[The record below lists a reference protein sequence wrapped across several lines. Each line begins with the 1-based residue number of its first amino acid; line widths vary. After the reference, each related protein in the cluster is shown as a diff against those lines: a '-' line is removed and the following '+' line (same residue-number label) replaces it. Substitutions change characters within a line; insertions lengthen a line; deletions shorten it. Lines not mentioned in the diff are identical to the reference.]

1 MFGYNDLGR
10 ELNPFLLLDYGGPF
24 VFEPAEKPRGVDRH
38 PHKGFETVTIVYSGA
53 VSHRDSS
60 GGGGTIGPGDV
71 QWMTAG
77 SGILH
82 EEFHSEEFTKT
93 GGLFE
98 MVQLWVNL
106 RAADKG
112 TPAAYQTLTKDAI
125 PTVELDGGSARVI
138 AGELPGAKGPAHTFS
153 PIDVWD
159 VQLRAG
165 ARVRL
170 PVKDG
175 FVASAL
181 RLGDAALTIY
191 EREGEDIEVGAEEKD
206 ARLLVLAA
214 EPIDE
219 PVAGY
224 GPFVM
229 NTMEEI
235 SEAFAQFRRG

>member
-10 ELNPFLLLDYGGPF
+10 ELNPFLLLDYGGPH
-24 VFEPAEKPRGVDRH
+24 VFEPAEKPRGVERH
-38 PHKGFETVTIVYSGA
+38 PHKGFETVTIVYSGE

-60 GGGGTIGPGDV
+60 GGGGVIGPGDV

-77 SGILH
+77 SGIVH
-82 EEFHSEEFTKT
+82 EEFHSEAFTKN

-112 TPAAYQTLTKDAI
+112 APAAYQTLTKEAI
-125 PTVELDGGSARVI
+125 PECGLDGGLARVI
-138 AGELPGAKGPAHTFS
+138 AGDLNGVKGPAKTFT

-159 VQLRAG
+159 VSTQGRAS
-165 ARVRL
+165 VEL
-170 PVKDG
+170 PVKEG
-175 FVASAL
+175 RVAAAL
-181 RLGDAALTIY
+181 RLGDASLTVW
-191 EREGEDIEVGAEEKD
+191 ERAGKDIELSAETD
-206 ARLLVLAA
+206 ARWLVLAA

-219 PVAGY
+219 PIAAY

-235 SEAFAQFRRG
+235 SEAFSQFRRK